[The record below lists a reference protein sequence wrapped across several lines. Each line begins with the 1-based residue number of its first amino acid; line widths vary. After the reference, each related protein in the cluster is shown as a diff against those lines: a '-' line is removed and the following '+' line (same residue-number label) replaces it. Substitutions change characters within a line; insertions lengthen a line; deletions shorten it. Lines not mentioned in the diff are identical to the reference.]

1 MRSLEEVLGNLGGL
15 WHYATTEWLRLTV
28 PGDGDKTR
36 SRWPTHALWI
46 ALAGVDWQSP
56 ETVLLDKCSNAS
68 NPTELRMITVVL
80 GALTSYMAKHGIDDR
95 IQAMDE
101 LSRRLYEH
109 YSTIADKDGLTFDEY
124 LRRRVDAKVRT
135 FNTGLVAPGLVDN
148 LKQDYRDQ
156 EADKY
161 RKASRGE

>member
-1 MRSLEEVLGNLGGL
+1 
-15 WHYATTEWLRLTV
+15 
-28 PGDGDKTR
+28 
-36 SRWPTHALWI
+36 
-46 ALAGVDWQSP
+46 
-56 ETVLLDKCSNAS
+56 
-68 NPTELRMITVVL
+68 MITVLL

-95 IQAMDE
+95 ILAMDE

-109 YSTIADKDGLTFDEY
+109 YSTVADKDGLSFAEY
-124 LRRRVDAKVRT
+124 LRRRVDAKVRN

-148 LKQDYRDQ
+148 LKQAYRDQ